1 MREHTPTERTPPLP
15 RPCAPP
21 DRCRAV
27 LPCLRTEPPSDPH
40 QRRFLRGAESI
51 PTPSISPPLDR
62 QRAIPQGRIGESVYD
77 SRPSDEK
84 RRRRLGSLPTCRA
97 SPPRPHDPSSAAQ
110 VSGPRGR
117 APAAAQPPP
126 CLHESQSCLWS
137 GPSGGPAVLRCGAC
151 PAISTPSLPAQGEQR
166 RSSNFNIR
174 RGNPDQF
181 SRSPYFSNP
190 FSISSRIA
198 SDRDTTLLRLAQVP
212 TRSTADARRAC
223 DCENP
228 RCAAAPAPWQT
239 SRKP

>member
-181 SRSPYFSNP
+181 SRSPYFSNL
-190 FSISSRIA
+190 FRSAAGSLQIA
-198 SDRDTTLLRLAQVP
+198 
-212 TRSTADARRAC
+212 TRRCFAW
-223 DCENP
+223 P
-228 RCAAAPAPWQT
+228 RCRPGPPNLPEAVDRRICPRRFHTVGQ
-239 SRKP
+239 SFV